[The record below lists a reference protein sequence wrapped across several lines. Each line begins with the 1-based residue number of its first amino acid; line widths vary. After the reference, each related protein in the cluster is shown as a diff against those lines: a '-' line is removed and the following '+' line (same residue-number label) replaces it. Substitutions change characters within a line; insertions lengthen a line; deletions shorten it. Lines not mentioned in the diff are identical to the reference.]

1 MNGLTE
7 IQAANENEA
16 ARQILAKKGLHNI
29 VPPKS
34 TNPLPLPTK
43 GVEKQALDG
52 DIAFLYGGGGDIVV
66 TYLTP
71 RGQEFLAR
79 YADKYRKVGPSL
91 LINAEAISELTLDAE
106 EADVSI
112 Y

>member
-29 VPPKS
+29 VPLKS
-34 TNPLPLPTK
+34 TSALPLPAK
-43 GVEKQALDG
+43 GIEKQALDG
-52 DIAFLYGGGGDIVV
+52 DIAFLYGGSDIVV
-66 TYLTP
+66 TYLTL
-71 RGQEFLAR
+71 RGQEFLER

-91 LINAEAISELTLDAE
+91 LINAEAIADLTLDAE
-106 EADVSI
+106 EADVSVH
-112 Y
+112 